1 MHIGIEL
8 HDDQFNVQLS
18 TKAGEDH
25 FLAIKG
31 CRIVQGSNG
40 PFVSF
45 PSRKMDSGKYWSHA
59 WGSDKFQAAVLK
71 AHAEASKAGA
81 KKAPAKKAAKAD
93 ADADADI
100 PF

>member
-1 MHIGIEL
+1 MNITIEL
-8 HDDQFNVQLS
+8 HDDQFNIQLAS
-18 TKAGEDH
+18 KAGEDH

-31 CRIVQGSNG
+31 CRIVNGANG

-45 PSRKMDSGKYWSHA
+45 PSRQMTNGKWWSHA

-81 KKAPAKKAAKAD
+81 KKAPAKKTAKAD
-93 ADADADI
+93 EATDDI

>member
-8 HDDQFNVQLS
+8 HDDQFNIQLAS
-18 TKAGEDH
+18 KAGEDH

-31 CRIVQGSNG
+31 CRIVTGSNG

-45 PSRKMDSGKYWSHA
+45 PARKQDSGKYWSHV
-59 WGSDKFQAAVLK
+59 WGSDNFQKAVLK
-71 AHAEASKAGA
+71 AHAEAAKAGKKPAA
-81 KKAPAKKAAKAD
+81 KKTAKAD
-93 ADADADI
+93 DEDADI

>member
-1 MHIGIEL
+1 MHIAIEH

-18 TKAGEDH
+18 AKAGEDH

-31 CRIVQGSNG
+31 CRIINGSNG

-45 PSRKMDSGKYWSHA
+45 PARKMDSGKYWTHVWA
-59 WGSDKFQAAVLK
+59 NDKFQAAILK
-71 AHAEASKAGA
+71 AHAASADK
-81 KKAPAKKAAKAD
+81 PAKAKPKAKAKD
-93 ADADADI
+93 EDADI

>member
-1 MHIGIEL
+1 MNITIEL
-8 HDDQFNVQLS
+8 HDDQFNIQLS
-18 TKAGEDH
+18 SKAGEDH

-45 PSRKMDSGKYWSHA
+45 PSRKMESGKYWSHA
-59 WGSDKFQAAVLK
+59 WGSDKFQTAVIA
-71 AHAEASKAGA
+71 AHAAASKAGA
-81 KKAPAKKAAKAD
+81 KKAPAKKTAKAD
-93 ADADADI
+93 EATDDI